1 MKKIITFSL
10 AAAVVLG
17 GAVAINHSYAQE
29 NNETIGIDKAKEA
42 ALKKVDGV
50 VESVELENRLG
61 QPVYEVEIDKDQKD
75 YDLYVNAT
83 TAEISKVEEKID
95 DDNDDDDNINANKLS
110 SKSLITE
117 KEAIE
122 IAKTKINGELNEI
135 ELDED
140 DGRYVYDMEFRT
152 STGEAEITIDA
163 ETKEIVEFENDNDN
177 DD

>member
-1 MKKIITFSL
+1 MKKLMTISL
-10 AAAVVLG
+10 AAVVVLG

-50 VESVELENRLG
+50 IESVELENQNG

-75 YDLYVNAT
+75 YELYIDAT
-83 TAEISKVEEKID
+83 TAKIHRVDEKV
-95 DDNDDDDNINANKLS
+95 DDDDDVNSNNISNKTI
-110 SKSLITE
+110 ITE

-122 IAKTKINGELNEI
+122 IAKTKIDGELHEI

-140 DGRYVYDMEFRT
+140 DGRYVYDMEFKT
-152 STGEAEITIDA
+152 SSGEAEITIDA
-163 ETKEIVEFENDNDN
+163 ETKEILELEL
-177 DD
+177 DDQDD

>member
-50 VESVELENRLG
+50 VESVELENRFG

-75 YDLYVNAT
+75 YDLHVNAKT
-83 TAEISKVEEKID
+83 GEINKVDEKVD
-95 DDNDDDDNINANKLS
+95 DDDDDDNSNAKKLS

-140 DGRYVYDMEFRT
+140 DGRYEYDMEFRT

-163 ETKEIVEFENDNDN
+163 ETKEIVEFENDDDN

>member
-1 MKKIITFSL
+1 MKKLMTISL
-10 AAAVVLG
+10 AAVVVLG

-50 VESVELENRLG
+50 IESVELENQNG

-75 YDLYVNAT
+75 YELYIDAT
-83 TAEISKVEEKID
+83 TAKIHRVDEKVD
-95 DDNDDDDNINANKLS
+95 DDNDDDDVNSNNISNKTI
-110 SKSLITE
+110 ITE

-122 IAKTKINGELNEI
+122 IAKTKIDGELHEI

-140 DGRYVYDMEFRT
+140 DGRYVYDMEFKT
-152 STGEAEITIDA
+152 SSGEAEITIDA
-163 ETKEIVEFENDNDN
+163 ETKEILELEL
-177 DD
+177 DDQDD

>member
-1 MKKIITFSL
+1 MKKLMTISL
-10 AAAVVLG
+10 AAVVILG

-50 VESVELENRLG
+50 IESVELENQNG

-75 YDLYVNAT
+75 YELYIDAT
-83 TAEISKVEEKID
+83 TAKINRVDEKVD
-95 DDNDDDDNINANKLS
+95 DDNDADVNSKNVSNKAI
-110 SKSLITE
+110 ITE

-122 IAKTKINGELNEI
+122 IAKTKIDGELHEN

-140 DGRYVYDMEFRT
+140 DGRYVYDMEFKT
-152 STGEAEITIDA
+152 SLGEAEITIDA
-163 ETKEIVEFENDNDN
+163 ETKEILELEL
-177 DD
+177 DDQDD